1 MGLAHS
7 PKIVT
12 DGLVICLDAADR
24 KSYPGSGTTWTD
36 RSGNGNNSTLVNG
49 PTFSNVNGGV
59 IEFDGA
65 DDYATL
71 PCPELVGESTISIEM
86 FTKWRENGGGM
97 FLGFTTY
104 NVYTAGGRLGYNNGQ
119 SNVIGIDA
127 SAVSSLGLIGSYNH
141 YVFIMNSSG
150 NLTTNK
156 IYINGEDQGT
166 LTALVGSDGTCRA
179 FTNTM
184 RINSW
189 NNGGYS
195 ADNDNAFFR
204 VYNRELTDTEIA
216 QNYNSQKSRFGL

>member
-1 MGLAHS
+1 MATAYN

-12 DGLVICLDAADR
+12 DGLVLCLDAADR
-24 KSYPGSGTTWTD
+24 KSYTGTGTTWTD
-36 RSGNGNNSTLVNG
+36 RSGNGNNATLVNG
-49 PTFSNVNGGV
+49 PTFSNTNGGV
-59 IEFDGA
+59 IEFDGT

-71 PCPELVGESTISIEM
+71 PCSELVGESTISIEM
-86 FTKWRENGGGM
+86 FTNWRENGGGM

-104 NVYTAGGRLGYNNGQ
+104 DVYTHGGRLGYNNGN

-127 SAVSSLGLIGSYNH
+127 STVTSLGLIGSYHH

-150 NLTTNK
+150 NMTTNK
-156 IYINGEDQGT
+156 IYIDGEDQGT
-166 LTALVGSDGTCRA
+166 LTAVLNNDGPCRA

-195 ADNDNAFFR
+195 GDNDNASFK
-204 VYNRELTDTEIA
+204 VYNRELTAAEIL
-216 QNYNSQKSRFGL
+216 QNYNATKGRFGL